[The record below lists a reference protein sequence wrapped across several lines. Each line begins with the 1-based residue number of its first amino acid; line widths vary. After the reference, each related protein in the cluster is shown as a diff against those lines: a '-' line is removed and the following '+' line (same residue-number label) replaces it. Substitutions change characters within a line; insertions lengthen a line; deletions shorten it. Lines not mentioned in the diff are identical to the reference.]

1 VPLQIDTPLP
11 RRYNS
16 ARMRVLALAVAVGL
30 LVPARTTTAETL
42 LETARALVARY
53 DQDPARLD
61 RAREVLEAAAA
72 REPQPEML
80 ILLSRVDYLWGDI
93 RATTTD
99 DKLAAYERG
108 RQAGQQ
114 AIALAPESAEAH
126 LWYAVN
132 TGRWGQTKGV
142 LRSLWLLRP
151 LRHELETI
159 FSLDPRMAG
168 AHVLAGNVDF
178 EVPAMV
184 GGNRQRA
191 EEHFK
196 TALTLDPTFTGA
208 RVDLARLY
216 LATGRAADARREL
229 QAVIDETAPTN
240 VADWTMK
247 DLPRAR
253 KLLES
258 IPGRR

>member
-1 VPLQIDTPLP
+1 
-11 RRYNS
+11 
-16 ARMRVLALAVAVGL
+16 MRLAALAVVVVL
-30 LVPARTTTAETL
+30 IVPARAAAETSV
-42 LETARALVARY
+42 ETARALIARY

-72 REPQPEML
+72 HDPQPEVL
-80 ILLSRVDYLWGDI
+80 ILLSRVHYLWGDV
-93 RATTTD
+93 RAATTD

-108 RQAGQQ
+108 RQAGQR
-114 AIALAPESAEAH
+114 AIGLAPRSADAH

-142 LRSLWLLRP
+142 VQSLFLLRP
-151 LRHELETI
+151 IRQELETI
-159 FSLDPRMAG
+159 FSLDPRLAG
-168 AHVLAGNVDF
+168 AHALAGNVDF

-184 GGNRQRA
+184 GGNRRRA

-196 TALTLDPTFTGA
+196 TALSLDPTFTGA

-216 LATGRAADARREL
+216 LATGRTADARREL
-229 QAVIDETAPTN
+229 RAVIDETAPTN
-240 VADWTMK
+240 VADWTAK

-258 IPGRR
+258 IQVSR